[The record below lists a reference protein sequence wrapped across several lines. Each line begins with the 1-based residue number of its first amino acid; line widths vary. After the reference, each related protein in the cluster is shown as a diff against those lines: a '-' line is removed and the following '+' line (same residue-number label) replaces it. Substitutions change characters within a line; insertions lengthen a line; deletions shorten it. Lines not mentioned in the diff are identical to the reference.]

1 MEDDE
6 ELGKFPPWVDR
17 DAFYRDLAAIVAK
30 YELTLG
36 QFYDGLGVDVYSDD
50 RPVTGDTMTGP
61 INRIAD
67 LARSIRKGK

>member
-1 MEDDE
+1 LEDDE
-6 ELGKFPPWVDR
+6 ELGKFPPWVNR
-17 DAFYRDLAAIVAK
+17 DSFYRDLALVVAK

-36 QFYDGLGVDVYSDD
+36 QFYDGLGVDVYSYD

-67 LARSIRKGK
+67 LARTIRKGK